1 MFIEGQYPDLWKQA
15 QMTPIP
21 KVKNRSTYKDFI
33 PISLLQHPGKLA
45 EQAIAKRLKGP
56 MEDAIASNQ
65 YSYRPK
71 VGTTDAILQL
81 LDDCRLTRICLN
93 PSMCSWHV

>member
-33 PISLLQHPGKLA
+33 PNHNQLIWLSGSMSA
-45 EQAIAKRLKGP
+45 SGP
-56 MEDAIASNQ
+56 AGCGFKSQ
-65 YSYRPK
+65 SVPK
-71 VGTTDAILQL
+71 VIVTLTDH
-81 LDDCRLTRICLN
+81 TV
-93 PSMCSWHV
+93 PSDQDFK